1 MKSNKTRL
9 GVVAAA
15 ATMLFVGMAQAAQPG
30 SGEIYM
36 LRGELSLPDHLMGGM
51 IVAGDPSGNPPDSPT
66 LRIDPNVAAS
76 PWSGVVSI
84 NTRYFNGTSVASYIC
99 SAALV
104 SPRHLVTAAHCIDTG
119 PGNGTGTPIV
129 IGNPNAGQVGVGDVR
144 PVYNILN
151 AAGNNTFTLGA
162 AVSVAMH
169 PNYKGFGVCPS
180 AVTDPNEFCINDDI
194 AVITLAAPAP
204 DWAKVYRVDP
214 SFVGM
219 NTAVTHV
226 GFGTTGNGV
235 TGHQSGSASFFVKR
249 TGMGHIDRPL
259 DEADDEQNFTGPSE
273 VWTSDFDSAAL
284 GIDTHC
290 TLYGVCSPIL
300 ANNLETT
307 LGGGD
312 SGGPT
317 FKTLASG
324 EHVLIGNN
332 TFGRRFFANQVSGTF
347 GTAYGGMVLGA
358 YIDFLQTATGGQIQV
373 VPEPET
379 YALMLLGLA
388 GMGAVVRRRRAR
400 QA

>member
-1 MKSNKTRL
+1 MKSNKIRL
-9 GVVAAA
+9 GIVAAA
-15 ATMLFVGMAQAAQPG
+15 AATLFVGMAQAAQPG
-30 SGEIYM
+30 SGSIHM
-36 LRGELSLPDHLMGGM
+36 LRGEATLPDYQIGGM
-51 IVAGDPSGNPPDSPT
+51 IVAGDPNGDPPDNPT
-66 LRIDPNVAAS
+66 LRIDPNVATS

-104 SPRHLVTAAHCIDTG
+104 SPIHLVTAAHCIDTG

-129 IGNPNAGQVGVGDVR
+129 IGNPNAGITGVGDVR
-144 PVYNILN
+144 PVYNLN
-151 AAGNNTFTLGA
+151 SGYTLGA

-169 PNYKGFGVCPS
+169 PNYQGFGACPA
-180 AVTDPNEFCINDDI
+180 AVTDPSQFCINDDI
-194 AVITLAAPAP
+194 AVITLGAPAP
-204 DWAKVYRVDP
+204 DWAKIYRVDP
-214 SFVGM
+214 SFVGSD
-219 NTAVTHV
+219 TAVTHV
-226 GFGTTGNGV
+226 GFGTTGNGI
-235 TGHQSGSASFFVKR
+235 TGHQAGSASFFTKR

-259 DEADDEQNFTGPSE
+259 DEADDEMDFSGPSE
-273 VWTSDFDSAAL
+273 VWVSDFDSAAL

-300 ANNLETT
+300 ANNVETT

-332 TFGRRFFANQVSGTF
+332 TFGRRFTADQVSGTF
-347 GTAYGGMVLGA
+347 GVAYGGMVLGS
-358 YIDFLQTATGGQIQV
+358 YIDFLQTATGGQVQV

-388 GMGAVVRRRRAR
+388 GMGAVVRRRRAAAR